1 MIDLDIT
8 FFIQFVN
15 FCITLVVLNVVLIRP
30 VREIIKKRN
39 DRMASYMEDAEK
51 FNNSA
56 EEKLEN
62 YSAALNEARAKG
74 TQERNKY
81 REEGQAEE
89 KEIISEVS
97 SEVSEK
103 LAEERKAIESEVQ
116 STMDSLKNKV
126 DDLSG
131 RMVEK
136 VLA

>member
-15 FCITLVVLNVVLIRP
+15 FCITLVVLNVILIRP

-39 DRMASYMEDAEK
+39 ERMSSYMDDAEK
-51 FNNSA
+51 FNTSA
-56 EEKLEN
+56 EEKLQN
-62 YSAALNEARAKG
+62 YSAALDEARAKG
-74 TQERNKY
+74 TQERNKF

-97 SEVSEK
+97 SEVSSK
-103 LAEERKAIESEVQ
+103 LAEERKAIASEVQ
-116 STMDSLKNKV
+116 STMDSLKGKV
-126 DDLSG
+126 DDLSD
-131 RMVEK
+131 RMVNK